1 MRTRKRICAAVLTA
15 VFAAVLCLTGCAPR
29 AYELYEGTWE
39 GEDIALGD
47 LGIKTF
53 TMTLTPCEKEPAW
66 DEYDTLFADDIRYLV
81 TFTVNGEECET
92 TTLTYYGKDMKSCIF
107 TWQENIFELS
117 GQLFR
122 AEQGRNVFE
131 GRLRL
136 YQEHGDPTLITDW
149 TVVDRADVVLAPQ

>member
-92 TTLTYYGKDMKSCIF
+92 TTLTYYGKEMKTTLF
-107 TWQENIFELS
+107 TWRESFLELG
-117 GQLFR
+117 GQLHR
-122 AEQGRNVFE
+122 ISKENVFE
-131 GRLRL
+131 GRIRL
-136 YQEHGDPTLITDW
+136 YEDDVDW
-149 TVVDRADVVLAPQ
+149 NTVASAEVQLFPQG

>member
-15 VFAAVLCLTGCAPR
+15 VFAAALCLTGCAPR

-66 DEYDTLFADDIRYLV
+66 DEYDTLFADDIWYRV
-81 TFTVNGEECET
+81 RFTVNGEACEM
-92 TTLTYYGKDMKSCIF
+92 TTLTYYGKEMKTTLF
-107 TWQENIFELS
+107 TWRESFLELYGELHRIS
-117 GQLFR
+117 K
-122 AEQGRNVFE
+122 ENVFE
-131 GRLRL
+131 GRIRL
-136 YQEHGDPTLITDW
+136 YEDDVDW
-149 TVVDRADVVLAPQ
+149 NTVASAEVQLFPQG

>member
-29 AYELYEGTWE
+29 AYELYEGTRE

-66 DEYDTLFADDIRYLV
+66 DEYDTLFADDIWYRV
-81 TFTVNGEECET
+81 RFTVNGEACET
-92 TTLTYYGKDMKSCIF
+92 VSVTYYGKEMKTTLF
-107 TWQENIFELS
+107 TWRESFLELG
-117 GQLFR
+117 GQLHR
-122 AEQGRNVFE
+122 ISKENVFE
-131 GRLRL
+131 GRIRL
-136 YQEHGDPTLITDW
+136 YEDDVDW
-149 TVVDRADVVLAPQ
+149 NTVASAEVQLFPQG

>member
-1 MRTRKRICAAVLTA
+1 MRTRKRICAAALTA

-66 DEYDTLFADDIRYLV
+66 DEYDTLFADDIWYRV
-81 TFTVNGEECET
+81 RFTVNGEACET
-92 TTLTYYGKDMKSCIF
+92 TTLTYYGKEMKTTLF
-107 TWQENIFELS
+107 TWRESFLELG
-117 GQLFR
+117 GQLHR
-122 AEQGRNVFE
+122 ISKENVFE
-131 GRLRL
+131 GRIRL
-136 YQEHGDPTLITDW
+136 YEDDVDW
-149 TVVDRADVVLAPQ
+149 NTVASAEVQLFPQG

>member
-1 MRTRKRICAAVLTA
+1 MRTRKRICTAVLTA
-15 VFAAVLCLTGCAPR
+15 VFAAALCLTGCAPR

-92 TTLTYYGKDMKSCIF
+92 VSVTYYGKEMKTTLF
-107 TWQENIFELS
+107 TWRESFLELG
-117 GQLFR
+117 GQLHR
-122 AEQGRNVFE
+122 ISKENAFE
-131 GRLRL
+131 GRIRL
-136 YQEHGDPTLITDW
+136 YEDDVDW
-149 TVVDRADVVLAPQ
+149 NTVASAEVQLFPQG

>member
-1 MRTRKRICAAVLTA
+1 MRTRKRICTAVLTA
-15 VFAAVLCLTGCAPR
+15 VFAAALCLTGCAPR

-92 TTLTYYGKDMKSCIF
+92 VSVTYYGKEMKTTLF
-107 TWQENIFELS
+107 TWRESFLELYGELHRIS
-117 GQLFR
+117 K
-122 AEQGRNVFE
+122 ENVFE
-131 GRLRL
+131 GRIRL
-136 YQEHGDPTLITDW
+136 YEDDVDW
-149 TVVDRADVVLAPQ
+149 NTVASAEVQLFPQG

>member
-15 VFAAVLCLTGCAPR
+15 VFAAALCLTGCAPR
-29 AYELYEGTWE
+29 AYELYEGTRE

-92 TTLTYYGKDMKSCIF
+92 VSVTYYGKEMKTTLF
-107 TWQENIFELS
+107 TWRESFLELG
-117 GQLFR
+117 GQLHHISK
-122 AEQGRNVFE
+122 ENVFE
-131 GRLRL
+131 GRIRL
-136 YQEHGDPTLITDW
+136 YEDDVDW
-149 TVVDRADVVLAPQ
+149 NTVASAEVQLFPQG

>member
-81 TFTVNGEECET
+81 TFTVNGEACET
-92 TTLTYYGKDMKSCIF
+92 TTLTYYGKEMKGALFIWRGNSLDLCG
-107 TWQENIFELS
+107 ELH
-117 GQLFR
+117 R
-122 AEQGRNVFE
+122 VRKEYVFE
-131 GRLRL
+131 GKNSPL
-136 YQEHGDPTLITDW
+136 
-149 TVVDRADVVLAPQ
+149 

>member
-1 MRTRKRICAAVLTA
+1 MRTRKRICTAVLTA
-15 VFAAVLCLTGCAPR
+15 VFAAALCLTGCAPR

-92 TTLTYYGKDMKSCIF
+92 VSVTYYGKEMKTTLF
-107 TWQENIFELS
+107 TWRESFLELG
-117 GQLFR
+117 GQLHHISK
-122 AEQGRNVFE
+122 ENVFE
-131 GRLRL
+131 GRIRL
-136 YQEHGDPTLITDW
+136 YEDDVDW
-149 TVVDRADVVLAPQ
+149 NTVASAEVQLFPQG

>member
-15 VFAAVLCLTGCAPR
+15 VFAAALCLTGCAPR
-29 AYELYEGTWE
+29 AYELYAGTWE

-92 TTLTYYGKDMKSCIF
+92 VSVTYYGKEMKTTLF
-107 TWQENIFELS
+107 TWRESFLELG
-117 GQLFR
+117 GQLHR
-122 AEQGRNVFE
+122 ISKENVFE
-131 GRLRL
+131 GRIRL
-136 YQEHGDPTLITDW
+136 YEDDVDW
-149 TVVDRADVVLAPQ
+149 NTVASAEVQLFPQG

>member
-15 VFAAVLCLTGCAPR
+15 VFAAALCLTGCAPR
-29 AYELYEGTWE
+29 AYELYEGTRE

-53 TMTLTPCEKEPAW
+53 TMALTPCEKEPAW

-92 TTLTYYGKDMKSCIF
+92 VSVTYYGKEMKTTLF
-107 TWQENIFELS
+107 TWRESFLELG
-117 GQLFR
+117 GQLHR
-122 AEQGRNVFE
+122 ISKENAFE
-131 GRLRL
+131 GRIRL
-136 YQEHGDPTLITDW
+136 YEDDVDW
-149 TVVDRADVVLAPQ
+149 NTVASTEVQLFPQG